1 MQIQCKKMWLLLLMT
16 ADFVAI
22 KVILVLL
29 TRKMQAFS
37 GLEGFHK
44 NIEGMVGGSE
54 AHLEL

>member
-1 MQIQCKKMWLLLLMT
+1 MT